1 MLISKCLHETWVKLS
16 QIRLYTSEQWTRL
29 YIDAV
34 IIFPSN
40 WSSSILQTASTWSFT
55 PHLGLRE
62 YEPWQWLSVCTE
74 VCYSEE
80 GPRSPPPS
88 SLGWELKFRD
98 NQEWSCN
105 DQSYPRHLILIPR
118 YTLGIRG
125 GPWFGISVS
134 TLLSTDCTGCL
145 FSVRSLELSLCIL
158 IKTLRTD
165 ISPELSRSSSL
176 TTPPL
181 TPTPTPWSRW
191 QVRSYHYP
199 PHPTLHSL
207 LTRANHQ
214 SLYMCVC
221 M

>member
-98 NQEWSCN
+98 KQEWSCN

-118 YTLGIRG
+118 RIRG

-199 PHPTLHSL
+199 THPTLHSL

>member
-199 PHPTLHSL
+199 THPTLHSL